1 MCIRDS
7 DPLRTVDWNGQKRPQ
22 IVAQRLLLGD
32 QRAKVHHGNLVLESS
47 ASVLGAHIY
56 IASGAGHLYGLRR
69 SDLAVEW
76 DYFIGSDLDGTAVP
90 TRRGKLLVPVE
101 KQYIKGHG
109 GVLCLDPSRPPEK
122 AVDWFFPTGDRKV
135 GEWKGGLIGSCAVN
149 DEYNRDGRLPAL
161 AAFNAI
167 DGYLHVVSQDTMS
180 GRLVKGPNL
189 EPDLQT
195 PVEIARLWNGGAIST
210 PLLFG
215 ETLIAASYDQ
225 RVHLYR
231 ITCTPSA
238 KGVSGA
244 LGSAPETPSSE
255 GLQVIRY
262 RCTRWSYEAAISV
275 SPKSRGVE
283 IAPPFHS
290 RAISTGVC
298 RSGSRLGPLTSRPL
312 MVSCETTCR

>member
-1 MCIRDS
+1 MYAL
-7 DPLRTVDWNGQKRPQ
+7 DPLQTEDWNGQKRPR
-22 IVAQRLLLGD
+22 IVAQRQLLGD
-32 QRAKVHHGNLVLESS
+32 DRAKSHAGNLVLESS
-47 ASVLGAHIY
+47 ASVLGRRIY
-56 IASGAGHLYGLRR
+56 IASGAGHVYGMRR
-69 SDLAVEW
+69 GDLAVEW
-76 DYFIGSDLDGTAVP
+76 DFFTGSDIDGTAVP

-101 KQYIKGHG
+101 KQYIKGPG

-122 AVDWFFPTGDRKV
+122 AIDWFFPTGDRKV

-215 ETLIAASYDQ
+215 ETLITAAYDQ

-231 ITCTPSA
+231 ISYALSEKGLEGALPSA
-238 KGVSGA
+238 NGDGKYWRVSFTEADQFFAGGGFESTPTLWDGRVYVGCRDGWFYC
-244 LGSAPETPSSE
+244 LGD
-255 GLQVIRY
+255 
-262 RCTRWSYEAAISV
+262 
-275 SPKSRGVE
+275 KS
-283 IAPPFHS
+283 
-290 RAISTGVC
+290 
-298 RSGSRLGPLTSRPL
+298 
-312 MVSCETTCR
+312 